1 MVESSITDVES
12 QAAKAIVPP
21 RSAWPDADAGQTEAG
36 RNWLRR
42 AAESGPT
49 DIKLALGEQLIAN
62 PPYEVAE
69 ALHWTHAAAEEGS
82 AEAAHRLAVFAAE
95 GVGEPQSWSDALI
108 RLKQAAALGH
118 RIAQAE
124 LAELAGHWQR
134 PKALLTGGPVPAEAD
149 LPGDAIDLA
158 SWLRCRPRLISPAR
172 VSPSAFL
179 SPVCDWLIERPR
191 PNLHRAQ
198 IRSAPAARRSSRPN
212 HSCWGFNVAQS
223 DVVIA
228 IVRARMAQLTGHSV
242 YGFEDTSVLH
252 YSPGEQFAPHY
263 DFIEPNTQAAL
274 SDIASTG
281 QRAVTFL
288 AYLNDGYEGGE
299 TNFPRLGRSYKG
311 TKGDALFYDN
321 VLPADGSPDRRT
333 LHTGTMLRRGRL
345 LSQWIRSRPAW
356 LKAVAEQPGL
366 RLWLAVSRR
375 ATPPWKDLSAETVH

>member
-12 QAAKAIVPP
+12 QAAQGD
-21 RSAWPDADAGQTEAG
+21 RSAQISMARTLLDAGQTEAG

-42 AAESGPT
+42 AAETGPT
-49 DIKLALGEQLIAN
+49 DLKLALGEQLIAN

-69 ALHWTHAAAEEGS
+69 ALHWTHVAAEEGS

-95 GVGEPQSWSDALI
+95 GIGEPQSWPDALI
-108 RLKQAAALGH
+108 HLKRAATLGH

-124 LAELAGHWQR
+124 LAGLSGNWLRA
-134 PKALLTGGPVPAEAD
+134 KALLTGKPSPVEAD
-149 LPGDAIDLA
+149 LPGDAIDLS
-158 SWLRCRPRLISPAR
+158 SWLQVPAPRLDFASPR
-172 VSPSAFL
+172 VFTVPRFL
-179 SPVCDWLIERPR
+179 SPGVCDWLIERAR

-198 IRSAPAARRSSRPN
+198 TFDPRTGGAQVVEGRN

-288 AYLNDGYEGGE
+288 VYLNDGYEGGE

-333 LHTGTMLRRGRL
+333 LHTGTMLRRGQKWL

-356 LKAVAEQPGL
+356 LKGQ
-366 RLWLAVSRR
+366 
-375 ATPPWKDLSAETVH
+375 